1 MRPNSAGGD
10 AIMNYTVKRRI
21 QKPSLCFN
29 DNIASG
35 VNHEFEKLTGYS
47 RGELLGKTAYE
58 INKMLR
64 TESQV
69 ASGYS
74 LFRKSM
80 FIFTKELEPIEVVV
94 SRKLQEINN
103 ERIYYFHKKKNSS
116 VYESLPYVISTL
128 KDNQL
133 GVVVYSAYDGIVLQA
148 NEKFLNILNVPY
160 CTIGDYIGKGLREI
174 SEMFDESNY
183 QEIFFYVVK
192 TGMPFYAK
200 EFKAFEQ
207 SDIYWNV
214 SLVPIAVSGVVKYVV
229 YTVSD
234 VTDDVIRR
242 KIVEEQKQNL
252 EAIIENMS
260 DSLFM
265 VDKDYSIEALNSV
278 AKCSATEYDI
288 LGLAGQLLMY
298 DFEGNNIAFNNHP
311 ANKILN
317 GDKLSCFRYSLQ
329 NSHCTYYL
337 SLSGSP
343 VYHDGSITKALIC
356 IRDITEQVINDKLI
370 SKQEEMKTS
379 LKVQDEIFAN
389 ASHELKTPLS
399 VIYSANQIM
408 DMYLNNS
415 SFIDRNKLITYNN
428 IIKQNCFRLTR
439 LINNITD
446 LTKCRSGYLDFII
459 NNENIVDIVKNI
471 TLTVSE
477 HFKSKGIRIE
487 FYTDVEERTMACD
500 ADKIERIVLNLISN
514 SIKFSKIKST
524 IVVSIHNK
532 EDAVEIKVSDDGIGI
547 DSKHIDCIFER
558 YYQADKSISR
568 KVEGS
573 GIGLPLVKEF
583 VELHNG
589 HIFVESELGKGSTFI
604 VELPVKIAE
613 NEVDL
618 VYSSAVNKIDMIE
631 IEFSDIYSL
640 NN

>member
-1 MRPNSAGGD
+1 
-10 AIMNYTVKRRI
+10 
-21 QKPSLCFN
+21 
-29 DNIASG
+29 
-35 VNHEFEKLTGYS
+35 
-47 RGELLGKTAYE
+47 
-58 INKMLR
+58 
-64 TESQV
+64 
-69 ASGYS
+69 
-74 LFRKSM
+74 
-80 FIFTKELEPIEVVV
+80 
-94 SRKLQEINN
+94 
-103 ERIYYFHKKKNSS
+103 
-116 VYESLPYVISTL
+116 
-128 KDNQL
+128 
-133 GVVVYSAYDGIVLQA
+133 
-148 NEKFLNILNVPY
+148 
-160 CTIGDYIGKGLREI
+160 
-174 SEMFDESNY
+174 MFDESNY

-207 SDIYWNV
+207 SDVYWNV